1 MRLRPVHRV
10 GRSRSCPLPTE
21 FSRIDMQT
29 HICRS
34 GRAQAGF
41 SLVELTI
48 VVIVLGVL
56 ATFAVPRF
64 MTAVERAKASE
75 AYSYLSEIASAQSRH
90 NARTGE
96 YSAALADLDVE
107 LAAPVNFA
115 VASPVSGDWEVEWEL
130 TLTRVGPAS
139 GYSPYTVVFDE
150 NGFDA
155 ATSTIPTEL
164 IPFD

>member
-1 MRLRPVHRV
+1 MRLRPVQRV
-10 GRSRSCPLPTE
+10 GRSRLCPLPSE
-21 FSRIDMQT
+21 FCRNDMKN
-29 HICRS
+29 HIRRP
-34 GRAQAGF
+34 GRKQAGF

-48 VVIVLGVL
+48 VVVVLGVL

-64 MTAVERAKASE
+64 MMAVERAKASE
-75 AYSYLSEIASAQSRH
+75 AFSYLSEIASAQSRH

-96 YSAALADLDVE
+96 YSAVLGDLDIE

-115 VASPVSGDWEVEWEL
+115 AASPVSGDWEVEWEL

-139 GYSPYTVVFDE
+139 GYSPYSVVFDE

-155 ATSTIPTEL
+155 ASSTIPTEL

>member
-1 MRLRPVHRV
+1 MK
-10 GRSRSCPLPTE
+10 
-21 FSRIDMQT
+21 T
-29 HICRS
+29 HIRRT
-34 GRAQAGF
+34 GRTRAGF

-48 VVIVLGVL
+48 VVLVLGVL

-75 AYSYLSEIASAQSRH
+75 AFSYLSEIGSAQSRH

-96 YSAALADLDVE
+96 YSPVLADLDVE
-107 LAAPVNFA
+107 LSAPVNFA

-139 GYSPYTVVFDE
+139 GYSPYSVVFDE

-155 ATSTIPTEL
+155 VASTIPAEL